1 MLAKNMVIK
10 GDNGAF
16 QVVLVVKNPPT
27 NAGDVRDAGS
37 ISGLGKL
44 PGGGHDNP
52 LQGSCLENPHGQ
64 RSLAGYSSWLAKSQ
78 T

>member
-1 MLAKNMVIK
+1 MLGVSKVA
-10 GDNGAF
+10 
-16 QVVLVVKNPPT
+16 LVVKNLIVI
-27 NAGDVRDAGS
+27 AGVVRDAGS

-44 PGGGHDNP
+44 PGEGHDNP

-64 RSLAGYSSWLAKSQ
+64 SSLAGYSSWLAKSQ